1 MAETKVPGSGN
12 RVLVHLQRF
21 WATWLEDPDCQ
32 WESQTSQLHFK
43 NLNKMLVVFWTLVPI
58 SSALTK
64 GPSTNSKPSRFWHFC
79 KCQRYGVAATFE
91 KPADLVF
98 KREMFPIGRHV
109 GHQGSHWLSV
119 RLPYTKRSFQLTWQ
133 GRYQPTI
140 ESKSEFICKSLC
152 GC

>member
-58 SSALTK
+58 FKRVHDVYTFPRPVSQVSVSHSVTFSNYS
-64 GPSTNSKPSRFWHFC
+64 PSQPCWQSMSRFLISWSSFALLLAN
-79 KCQRYGVAATFE
+79 KATLLAA
-91 KPADLVF
+91 LLLCSRLF
-98 KREMFPIGRHV
+98 KINFKFAGQVKSTEH
-109 GHQGSHWLSV
+109 
-119 RLPYTKRSFQLTWQ
+119 
-133 GRYQPTI
+133 
-140 ESKSEFICKSLC
+140 SKIPR
-152 GC
+152 